1 MDRGELAQGVARAQE
16 ALAAAQRGGEARD
29 LAAATENLGLMLL
42 VQELDTRGERTPHG
56 VERAL
61 DLLEESIGRFRALG
75 DLVGA
80 ADALNNLGNGRLEI
94 GDRAGAREALEE
106 AVALQRDAGNA
117 LGLAFALNTLGY
129 VALREGE
136 LEAAG
141 ERLAESLEL
150 FHDLGDVS
158 RTGDTLEGIAEILA
172 RRGKD
177 DCAARLWGAGAALRA
192 EAGKEMEPS
201 ERVLHEESLARV
213 RNRLG
218 ERALAETWAEG
229 AALEPDEAVA
239 LGLSTARSLD

>member
-1 MDRGELAQGVARAQE
+1 
-16 ALAAAQRGGEARD
+16 
-29 LAAATENLGLMLL
+29 MLL
-42 VQELDTRGERTPHG
+42 VQELHTRGERTPHG

-61 DLLEESIGRFRALG
+61 DLLEESVGRFRALG
-75 DLVGA
+75 EVVGA

-94 GDRAGAREALEE
+94 GDRAGAQQALEE

-150 FHDLGDVS
+150 FHELGDVS
-158 RTGDTLEGIAEILA
+158 RTGDTLEGIAEIVA

-201 ERVLHEESLARV
+201 ERALHEESLAQV

-218 ERALAETWAEG
+218 EDALAEAWAEG
-229 AALEPDEAVA
+229 EALDPDEAVA